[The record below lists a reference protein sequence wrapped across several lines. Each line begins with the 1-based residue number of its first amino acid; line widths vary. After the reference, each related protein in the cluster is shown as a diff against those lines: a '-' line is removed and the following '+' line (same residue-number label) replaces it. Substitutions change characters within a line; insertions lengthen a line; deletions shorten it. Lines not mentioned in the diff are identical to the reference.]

1 MENESGEDSGLTLEK
16 MSADEL
22 EKFNNIIMNIDTDG
36 MSKFGMYLHQT
47 YEEEDVY
54 AINGKNN

>member
-1 MENESGEDSGLTLEK
+1 

-22 EKFNNIIMNIDTDG
+22 EKFNNIIRNIEKDG
-36 MSKFGMYLHQT
+36 MSKFGKYLDQT

-54 AINGKNN
+54 GNNGKNN

>member
-1 MENESGEDSGLTLEK
+1 MEK

-22 EKFNNIIMNIDTDG
+22 EKFNNIIRNIERDG
-36 MSKFGMYLHQT
+36 MSNLGMYLHQT
-47 YEEEDVY
+47 YEKEDVY